1 MNVRDAG
8 INVRVFGEVAPALRW
23 LRYGSPDDGAG
34 DPLSRAVLRSAATL
48 RARFHPPVRD
58 GAGMNEPW
66 DCVVVGA
73 GPAGLSAAL
82 YMARFRR
89 RVLVLHDGATRAA
102 RIPKTFNA
110 PGFPEGIAGPEL
122 VERMT
127 RHATEFGAAFLQA
140 EVVAADKVDDDGFVL
155 RTADGGEHLARTLVL
170 ATGLVLHQ
178 LPLEDAVH
186 EAAIRAGVL
195 RYCPICD
202 GYEHAGQRIGVIG
215 CDDHG
220 AAEALFVRQYS
231 DDVTLVPRD
240 FGELD
245 AAQRAA
251 LAEAG
256 IVVVEQAARH
266 YVPRDDGMEVH
277 LRDCAE
283 PLVFDVVYPAFGTRQ
298 RTELAVALGL
308 PVDDAGAVDA
318 RSPYGTRVAG
328 LYCAG
333 DIVDGLDQ
341 ISVAMGQGAIAATR
355 AHNYLRQR
363 DAQTLG
369 AAVASAPGSRDAAA
383 AMPAGRPR

>member
-1 MNVRDAG
+1 MA
-8 INVRVFGEVAPALRW
+8 E
-23 LRYGSPDDGAG
+23 S
-34 DPLSRAVLRSAATL
+34 
-48 RARFHPPVRD
+48 
-58 GAGMNEPW
+58 W

-82 YMARFRR
+82 YMARFKR
-89 RVLVLHDGATRAA
+89 RVLVLHDGSTRAL
-102 RIPKTFNA
+102 RIPRTFNA

-122 VERMT
+122 IERMT
-127 RHATEFGAAFLQA
+127 RHAGEFGAAFEQV
-140 EVVAADKVDDDGFVL
+140 EVVSAERIEDDGFLL
-155 RTADGGEHLARTLVL
+155 RTADGREHAARTLVL

-178 LPLEDAVH
+178 LPLDDDAH

-220 AAEALFVRQYS
+220 ASEALFVRQYS
-231 DDVTLVPRD
+231 DDVTLVPRN
-240 FGELD
+240 FAELD
-245 AAQRAA
+245 AAQRDA
-251 LAEAG
+251 LAQAG
-256 IVVVEQAARH
+256 ITVVEQAARH
-266 YVPRDDGMEVH
+266 YVARDDGMEVH
-277 LRDCAE
+277 VEDRAE

-298 RTELAVALGL
+298 RTGLAVALGL

-318 RSPYGTRVAG
+318 RAPYGTSVAG

-355 AHNYLRQR
+355 AHNHLRQR

-369 AAVASAPGSRDAAA
+369 AATAAA
-383 AMPAGRPR
+383 R

>member
-1 MNVRDAG
+1 MG
-8 INVRVFGEVAPALRW
+8 
-23 LRYGSPDDGAG
+23 
-34 DPLSRAVLRSAATL
+34 
-48 RARFHPPVRD
+48 
-58 GAGMNEPW
+58 EPW
-66 DCVVVGA
+66 DCVIVGA

-82 YMARFRR
+82 YMARFKR
-89 RVLVLHDGATRAA
+89 RVLVVHDGSTRAP

-122 VERMT
+122 VRRMT
-127 RHATEFGAAFLQA
+127 DHAREFGAEIQEA
-140 EVVAADKVDDDGFVL
+140 EVVSAERIDDDRFVL
-155 RTADGGEHLARTLVL
+155 STADGRTHEARALVL

-178 LPLEDAVH
+178 LPLEDAAH

-202 GYEHAGQRIGVIG
+202 GYEHDGQRIGVIG

-240 FGELD
+240 FADLD
-245 AAQRAA
+245 DAQREA
-251 LAEAG
+251 LARAG
-256 IVVVEQAARH
+256 IAVVERAARH

-277 LRDCAE
+277 VDGRAE

-308 PVDDAGAVDA
+308 PVDEAGAVDA
-318 RSPYGTRVAG
+318 RAPYGTSVAG

-369 AAVASAPGSRDAAA
+369 SAVASGAGRRDAGGS
-383 AMPAGRPR
+383 PDTAGPR

>member
-1 MNVRDAG
+1 MDR
-8 INVRVFGEVAPALRW
+8 
-23 LRYGSPDDGAG
+23 
-34 DPLSRAVLRSAATL
+34 
-48 RARFHPPVRD
+48 
-58 GAGMNEPW
+58 PW

-82 YMARFRR
+82 YMARFKR
-89 RVLVLHDGATRAA
+89 RVLVLHDGSTRAQ

-127 RHATEFGAAFLQA
+127 AHAREFGADIRQA
-140 EVVAADKVDDDGFVL
+140 EVVSADRIDDDGFVL
-155 RTADGGEHLARTLVL
+155 RTADGDEHEARTLLL

-178 LPLEDAVH
+178 LPLDHDAH

-220 AAEALFVRQYS
+220 ASEALFVRQYS

-240 FGELD
+240 YAELD
-245 AAQRAA
+245 AAQRDA
-251 LAEAG
+251 LALAG
-256 IVVVEQAARH
+256 VTVVERAARH

-277 LRDCAE
+277 VEDRAE

-308 PVDDAGAVDA
+308 SVDDAGAVDA
-318 RSPYGTRVAG
+318 RAPYGTSVAG

-369 AAVASAPGSRDAAA
+369 AATAAT
-383 AMPAGRPR
+383 R